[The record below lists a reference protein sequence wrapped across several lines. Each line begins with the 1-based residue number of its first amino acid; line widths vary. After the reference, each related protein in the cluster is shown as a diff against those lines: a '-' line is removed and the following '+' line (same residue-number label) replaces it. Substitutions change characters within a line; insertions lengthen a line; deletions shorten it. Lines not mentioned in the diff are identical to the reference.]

1 MNPRWDEEEALG
13 ESVDLLVEC
22 GERGRSCWALRAVL
36 DEVIAR
42 VGPWWL
48 ANFIATTPNKP
59 AASAMEEYLATYWP
73 AYAESVEQLIA
84 ASNWTKDANSMA
96 KEFGED

>member
-1 MNPRWDEEEALG
+1 
-13 ESVDLLVEC
+13 
-22 GERGRSCWALRAVL
+22 
-36 DEVIAR
+36 
-42 VGPWWL
+42 
-48 ANFIATTPNKP
+48 
-59 AASAMEEYLATYWP
+59 MEEYLATYWP